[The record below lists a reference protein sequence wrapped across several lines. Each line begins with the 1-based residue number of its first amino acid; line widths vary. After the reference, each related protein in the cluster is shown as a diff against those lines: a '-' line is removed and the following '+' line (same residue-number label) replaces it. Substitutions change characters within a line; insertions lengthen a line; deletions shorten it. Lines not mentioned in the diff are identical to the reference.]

1 MAFHFFFALAFPVVQ
16 IIQLYNFFLYIFC
29 VCERDRGGGGGGWRL
44 TEGVIVKESE
54 RGKKKKVSESDVSC
68 GWKNYNGKAP
78 H

>member
-1 MAFHFFFALAFPVVQ
+1 M
-16 IIQLYNFFLYIFC
+16 C
-29 VCERDRGGGGGGWRL
+29 VREIEVGGGGWRL